1 MPVPDFLNPSRIA
14 NPSTLKERILTG
26 VNPLK
31 TTQPTSLAGSI
42 LKGLNPLSPRN
53 IIEALVGTAIA
64 ETTRPYVGDKA
75 ADTLS
80 GFAGYVA
87 GGPFTQTLTLGGSS
101 PTGDPSDP
109 YSNWKRLG
117 YPSREAMIQKHEEV
131 KQKRLRESST
141 RKVTDPGSTSIGVPT
156 RGDIDAGSSVVWNPQ
171 TKSYEYSEGTIPSST
186 DKTDPVKTYKDFRR
200 RAEELYAQNQQAA
213 KAEEESSTP
222 PPAPKLPPPAADPP
236 TSELLTVLAKLRGRP
251 GVLNKETGEFTQQPW
266 SATEAERYATYR
278 APVSEEVVV
287 SPSEEQVV
295 EDLKAE
301 LLETALTGVGPS
313 EGYESFQSQRLGDA
327 IRQAQ
332 EDIIRRRVESGDLMY
347 R

>member
-1 MPVPDFLNPSRIA
+1 MPIPDWLDPRKLATPQN
-14 NPSTLKERILTG
+14 LGERILTG
-26 VNPLK
+26 INPLK
-31 TTQPTSLAGSI
+31 GANPTTLGGRLLQGA
-42 LKGLNPLSPRN
+42 NPLNRRN
-53 IIEALVGTAIA
+53 ILEQVITSAAGKALEPYLGKEKTDELVTRVGFYTMG
-64 ETTRPYVGDKA
+64 PYVGAIGNYLYGQPAKGALFNPD
-75 ADTLS
+75 
-80 GFAGYVA
+80 G
-87 GGPFTQTLTLGGSS
+87 TLTEEAKSLGVVPVSS
-101 PTGDPSDP
+101 PAAPKP
-109 YSNWKRLG
+109 
-117 YPSREAMIQKHEEV
+117 
-131 KQKRLRESST
+131 
-141 RKVTDPGSTSIGVPT
+141 
-156 RGDIDAGSSVVWNPQ
+156 
-171 TKSYEYSEGTIPSST
+171 
-186 DKTDPVKTYKDFRR
+186 DPVKTYKDFRK

-222 PPAPKLPPPAADPP
+222 PPAPKLPPPAVEPP
-236 TSELLTVLAKLRGRP
+236 TPELLTVLAKLRGRP

-278 APVSEEVVV
+278 APASEEVVV
-287 SPSEEQVV
+287 SPSEDQVV